1 MNQGH
6 PVTTRRLVKTGGNRI
21 FFCATQHKP
30 GYDVNDIERP
40 RRGFIRR
47 VGREERLDVPPI

>member
-1 MNQGH
+1 
-6 PVTTRRLVKTGGNRI
+6 VTTRGLVKTGGNRI

-30 GYDVNDIERP
+30 GYDVNDIEPP

-47 VGREERLDVPPI
+47 VGRGERLDVPPI